1 MSENTPAIRLDD
13 FPARTFDKVRYADT
27 DRQGH
32 VNNAAFATFC
42 ETGRVEFLF
51 DPERPLYPPGA
62 AFVIA
67 RLALDLRAEVRWP
80 GTVDIG
86 TRVEQIGRSSLTL
99 KQALFQGERLVAT
112 AETVIVLMD
121 EETRRSTPLPQA
133 TVDTLKKLMAAHGS

>member
-1 MSENTPAIRLDD
+1 MSENTPAIRLED
-13 FPARTFDKVRYADT
+13 FPARAYDKVRYADT

-32 VNNAAFATFC
+32 VNNAAFATYC

-99 KQALFQGERLVAT
+99 KQALFQRECLVAT

-121 EETRRSTPLPQA
+121 EETRRSTPLPPA
-133 TVDTLKKLMAAHGS
+133 TVETLKKLMVAPGS

>member
-1 MSENTPAIRLDD
+1 MRLED
-13 FPARTFDKVRYADT
+13 FPFRTFDKVRYADT

-67 RLALDLRAEVRWP
+67 RLTLDLRAEVRWP
-80 GTVDIG
+80 GTVEIG

-99 KQALFQGERLVAT
+99 KQALFQGERLAAT

-121 EETRRSTPLPQA
+121 EETRRSTPLPPA
-133 TVDTLKKLMAAHGS
+133 TVDALRKLMAVQNG

>member
-1 MSENTPAIRLDD
+1 MSENTPAIRLGD
-13 FPARTFDKVRYADT
+13 FPASTYDKVRYADT

-32 VNNAAFATFC
+32 VNNAVFATFC

-51 DPERPLYPPGA
+51 DPEQPLYPPGA

-80 GTVDIG
+80 GTVEIG
-86 TRVEQIGRSSLTL
+86 TRVEQIGRSSFTL
-99 KQALFQGERLVAT
+99 KQALFQGDRLVAT

-121 EETRRSTPLPQA
+121 EETRRSTSLPPA

>member
-1 MSENTPAIRLDD
+1 MSDTASSIRLED
-13 FPARTFDKVRYADT
+13 FPHHTYDKVRYPDT

-42 ETGRVEFLF
+42 ETGRVSFLF

-67 RLALDLRAEVRWP
+67 RLVLDFRGEIRWP
-80 GTVDIG
+80 GTVQIG
-86 TRVEQIGRSSLTL
+86 TRVARIGRSSLAL
-99 KQALFQGERLVAT
+99 EQALFQNERLVAT

-121 EETRRSTPLPQA
+121 EETRRSTPLPPA
-133 TVDTLKKLMAAHGS
+133 TVDALKQLMAAEGG

>member
-1 MSENTPAIRLDD
+1 MSENSSAIRLAD
-13 FPARTFDKVRYADT
+13 FPARTYDKVRYADT

-51 DPERPLYPPGA
+51 DPEQPLYPPGA

-67 RLALDLRAEVRWP
+67 RLALDLHAEVRWP
-80 GTVDIG
+80 GTVEIG

-99 KQALFQGERLVAT
+99 KQALFQRERLVAT

-121 EETRRSTPLPQA
+121 EETRRSTPLPPA
-133 TVDTLKKLMAAHGS
+133 TVKALERLMAAHES